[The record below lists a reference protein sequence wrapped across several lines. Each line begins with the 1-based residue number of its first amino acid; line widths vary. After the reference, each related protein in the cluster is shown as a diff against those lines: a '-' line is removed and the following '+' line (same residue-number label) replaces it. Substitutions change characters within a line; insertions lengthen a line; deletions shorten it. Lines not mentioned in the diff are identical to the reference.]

1 MSYPGDPTPERDA
14 LVMAAKVSV
23 SRALQ
28 QHADLTFAEII
39 RVLTEEAAAYARF
52 AIRDE
57 RAARERAP
65 QAQRADVR
73 CTCGWSA
80 VAADPDDAFAAH
92 IAIMTMTHDERTHRI
107 TGIYMPLPPLRTNP

>member
-28 QHADLTFAEII
+28 QHPDLTLAETI
-39 RVLTEEAAAYARF
+39 RVLTEEAAAYARV

-57 RAARERAP
+57 RAAHARAP
-65 QAQRADVR
+65 ALRPRVDVR

-80 VAADPDDAFAAH
+80 VAADPDDAFADH
-92 IAIMTMTHDERTHRI
+92 IDERTHRI
-107 TGIYMPLPPLRTNP
+107 TGIHMPLPPLRTNP